1 MRPAGPRVCV
11 SSSVGRSTGRS
22 LFNEYHAPASVV
34 YCNQG
39 VLLVGFG
46 AEDAAALQTWFA
58 SIEPGFPV
66 SCCSDELLGATL
78 EEAVTASDGTFR
90 HVLEWQECKEL
101 VPRVAIF
108 SGMSQEETEGMA
120 EFWSTSGENA
130 ALVTTPASFL
140 IGQTNSPRWLSCR
153 DKGANICKRGR
164 CHKTE
169 TAASSFAKCCSSLCW
184 QQGPPG

>member
-1 MRPAGPRVCV
+1 MQ
-11 SSSVGRSTGRS
+11 
-22 LFNEYHAPASVV
+22 EYHAPTSVDH
-34 YCNQG
+34 CNQG
-39 VLLVGFG
+39 VLLVGFD
-46 AEDAAALQTWFA
+46 AEDAAALRSWFA

-66 SCCSDELLGATL
+66 SCCTDELLGAAL

-90 HVLEWQECKEL
+90 HVPEWQECKEL

-130 ALVTTPASFL
+130 ALIATPASL
-140 IGQTNSPRWLSCR
+140 PVSQANSPRWLACR
-153 DKGANICKRGR
+153 DKGTNICERGR

-169 TAASSFAKCCSSLCW
+169 TAASSLAGRCSSLCW
-184 QQGPPG
+184 QQSLPR